1 MNKFDSFYMNVA
13 MDAANLSHA
22 IRRKV
27 GAVAVR
33 DGNIIAFGYN
43 GTPAGDDN
51 CCEYTITI
59 NEESSLVTKDTV
71 IHAEEN
77 LVLKLARSTISSD
90 GCTVYTTTEP
100 CIRCA
105 RMLHGVGIARL
116 VYNQSYVTSDGIEF
130 LAKKGIQVEQL

>member
-51 CCEYTITI
+51 CCEI
-59 NEESSLVTKDTV
+59 NGESGLVTKDTV